1 MNAFIKVRPLL
12 QSFINLL
19 AGIISKGLSTKFIME
34 VIVLSQTSYYKQT
47 SQALI
52 NLSINCCGNIIANPG
67 PKECSQIC
75 HWDLNRIA
83 AYNFTKVSF
92 LQVLSTTYFIFL
104 YEIFLNQIS
113 FTMIISIFKDI
124 ISFAQTILTIK
135 REWVCI
141 LKNKSLL

>member
-1 MNAFIKVRPLL
+1 MLLSKFALFCKVLLTYQLELFQKGFLQNSSWRL
-12 QSFINLL
+12 QSSL
-19 AGIISKGLSTKFIME
+19 
-34 VIVLSQTSYYKQT
+34 TSYYKQT